1 MIEKL
6 RIHATQAFTVLLFL
20 ILFFTS
26 SAWEEKSP
34 VVTII
39 LFFLG
44 AVLVGIASMGRLWCS
59 IYIAGYKTDRLIKEG
74 PYSICRNPLYFFS
87 FIGALGVGMAT
98 ESFLIPFLI
107 MITFTIYYPM
117 VIKSEEAEMLKK
129 HGKEYEAYLSQVPSF
144 FPHIS
149 KLKEAGTYITKPIIF
164 RKHIFSALW
173 FVWLLGIL
181 ELIEGFHE
189 LQVMPV
195 MFSIY

>member
-129 HGKEYEAYLSQVPSF
+129 HGKEYEAYLGLVPSF

-149 KLKEAGTYITKPIIF
+149 KLKEPDSYITKPIIF

-189 LQVMPV
+189 LHVLPV
-195 MFSIY
+195 IFRIY